1 MADRLLVIDD
11 EVELGRFV
19 GRVGESVGYE
29 VKVTCRAREFKDV
42 YVRWNPSVITLDL
55 AMPEMDG
62 IELLRWLAA
71 ENCHTPIIIMSG
83 FDERVVESAKRIGLE
98 RGLNICAIL
107 TKPMRVH
114 DIKGKLELLKEIK
127 SEPIDKAHIERSFA
141 ERELFLLYQ
150 PKISL
155 KNGSLQGVEALLRWR
170 HPTHGIL
177 LPDLFIAL
185 AEETGMIDEMTNFV
199 LLTALQQQKSWK
211 RQGLD
216 LNIAVNLSPINLHN
230 ARFVENVV
238 DLCAAEDVP
247 PDRITLEIK
256 ESTAMHHALE
266 TVDVLT
272 RLRLKGFRIAIDDFG
287 SGSSSLS
294 WLQRLPITEIK
305 IDRPFVKDATSSSD
319 ALIVVKTVIDL
330 AWNMRITSL
339 AEGIE
344 TAEHYQ
350 LLADMGCELGQG
362 DAIAKPLTAEELV
375 RWYETCCG
383 SLVAAKF

>member
-11 EVELGRFV
+11 EIELGRFV

-29 VKVTCRAREFKDV
+29 VKVTSRAREFKDAC
-42 YVRWNPSVITLDL
+42 VRWNPSVITLDL

-62 IELLRWLAA
+62 LELLRWLAA

-83 FDERVVESAKRIGLE
+83 FDERVVEAAKRIGLE

-107 TKPMRVH
+107 SKPMRVQ

-127 SEPIDKAHIERSFA
+127 SEPIDKAHIERSFT

-150 PKISL
+150 PKVSL
-155 KNGSLQGVEALLRWR
+155 KDGALQGVEALLRWR

-199 LLTALQQQKSWK
+199 MMTALQQQKSWK
-211 RQGLD
+211 REGLD
-216 LNIAVNLSPINLHN
+216 LNIAVNLSSINLHN
-230 ARFVENVV
+230 ERFVEDIV
-238 DLCAAEDVP
+238 DLCAAEEVP

-266 TVDVLT
+266 TVDVLA

-287 SGSSSLS
+287 SGSSSLA
-294 WLQRLPITEIK
+294 WLQRLPITELK
-305 IDRPFVKDATSSSD
+305 IDRPFVKDAISSSD

-330 AWNMRITSL
+330 AWNMRISSV

-383 SLVAAKF
+383 NLAAAKS